1 MTNSQPDR
9 LDRMEAL
16 LESFIVASSSD
27 RQASNERMTRIE
39 QRLEQSTAASNGRL
53 TRIENL
59 VESNHRESNERLT
72 RIEQIVESNNK
83 FLESFS
89 TDLRRYTN
97 SMNDFATWIDGVI
110 ATSNQDRME
119 TNLRLQVIQRQ
130 VSAMPAQSGWRS
142 YESCGADIANHLG
155 VGNQ

>member
-1 MTNSQPDR
+1 MTNPQGDR
-9 LDRMEAL
+9 LDRIETL
-16 LESFIVASSSD
+16 LEGFIVASSSE
-27 RQASNERMTRIE
+27 REASNERMTRIE
-39 QRLEQSTAASNGRL
+39 QSIGYSDGRL

-97 SMNDFATWIDGVI
+97 SMNDFATRIDGVI
-110 ATSNQDRME
+110 ATNNQDRLE
-119 TNLRLQVIQRQ
+119 SNSRLQAIQRQ
-130 VSAMPAQSGWRS
+130 VSAMPAQSDWRS
-142 YESCGADIANHLG
+142 IACGADIANHLG